1 MHPRIYSELPSRSAG
16 IVRFTSLLKAAA
28 AARGIAGQETWLG
41 LGLGLG
47 LGLTRARCGKQGRYG
62 LGASAAAEAGWPRLA
77 EAGGWPGLDLALAG
91 RIKAGG

>member
-1 MHPRIYSELPSRSAG
+1 MYSELPSRSAG

-28 AARGIAGQETWLG
+28 AARGIAGQETW
-41 LGLGLG
+41 LGLG